1 MTYIWAYLA
10 GMLTLLNPCV
20 LPLLPIILAAA
31 LQSSRFGPIMLTS
44 GLTFAFTA
52 VGVGITAFG
61 HSLGIDEETINGA
74 AAVVMILFGLAL
86 LIPRAQTLLAAL
98 VSPLASGA
106 DRRVERVQDAGLG
119 GQFVVGILL
128 GAVWSPCIGP
138 TLGGAIGL
146 AASGDGLVEA
156 GFHHVR
162 VRHRR
167 VHRLDRA
174 CLWLT
179 RGAWVSSGKIGAV
192 DAVGQT
198 HHGRRLAGGWPRHLL
213 APRSDRYWLAPR
225 RDARVAAG
233 LVGGAVDGGR
243 VSRCNKSLRPLR
255 FIGTRNR
262 YRAMALD
269 NTERYPNASSRYPA
283 SATASQRSRNAGWPP
298 L

>member
-61 HSLGIDEETINGA
+61 HSLGIDEETINSA

-146 AASGDGLVEA
+146 AASGNGLVEA
-156 GFHHVR
+156 GFTMFVFGIGVSTVLIALAYGSREALGSRQAKLALWMPWAKPIMGGALLVVGLAIYLH
-162 VRHRR
+162 
-167 VHRLDRA
+167 LDRIVIGLLLDVMPA
-174 CLWLT
+174 WLQD
-179 RGAWVSSGKIGAV
+179 WS
-192 DAVGQT
+192 
-198 HHGRRLAGGWPRHLL
+198 
-213 APRSDRYWLAPR
+213 
-225 RDARVAAG
+225 VA
-233 LVGGAVDGGR
+233 L
-243 VSRCNKSLRPLR
+243 
-255 FIGTRNR
+255 
-262 YRAMALD
+262 
-269 NTERYPNASSRYPA
+269 
-283 SATASQRSRNAGWPP
+283 
-298 L
+298 